1 MSGARAH
8 TPARMLMVQGCSSWA
23 GKSVIATALCRHFA
37 RRGVRV
43 APFKGQNMANNA
55 RVVRGGEIGVAQ
67 WLQARAAGVEPD
79 VRMNPVLVKP
89 EGRTSSQVVVHG
101 RVDHEVSALPWRSRG
116 PRLWPAVEEALGA
129 LRGEYELLV
138 GEGAGSPAE
147 INLADTDHAN
157 TRVAAAADA
166 RVLLVADIDRGGSFA
181 HLYGT
186 WALLEEAA
194 RERIGGFVLN
204 RFRGDPEL
212 LAPGPQRL
220 DELTGVPVVGVVPWM
235 EHGLPDED
243 GAAGPPPRPG
253 APRVAVVRYPTASN
267 LDELKLIE
275 QVADVR
281 WAQRPE
287 ELAGVEL
294 VILPGSKHVAAD
306 LAWLRERGL
315 ADAVSGRL
323 AAGGRVLALCG
334 GLQMV
339 GEGLAAEADGP
350 GDGAMVAGLGLL
362 PLCTHYRPEKL
373 TRPARSR
380 FGALTAPWSALSH
393 LRARGY
399 EIRQGRTEAT
409 GPVAEALPG
418 GLGWVDGPLLALYP
432 HGLLEDPAVVEA
444 LVGARPPRTLDDAL
458 DDLCDRVMAG
468 LDVARVEALAGL
480 STPAPA

>member
-1 MSGARAH
+1 
-8 TPARMLMVQGCSSWA
+8 MVQGCSSWA
-23 GKSVIATALCRHFA
+23 GKSLIATALCRHFA
-37 RRGVRV
+37 RRGVAV

-55 RVVRGGEIGVAQ
+55 RVVEGGEIGVAQ
-67 WLQARAAGVEPD
+67 WLQARAARVEPD
-79 VRMNPVLVKP
+79 VRMNPVLIKP
-89 EGRTSSQVVVHG
+89 EGHTRSQVVVHG

-116 PRLWPAVEEALGA
+116 PRLWPAVEEALGS

-147 INLADTDHAN
+147 INLTDTDHAN
-157 TRVAAAADA
+157 TRVAHAADA

-186 WALLEEAA
+186 WALLDEAA
-194 RERIGGFVLN
+194 RHRIGGFVLN
-204 RFRGDPEL
+204 RFRGDAAL
-212 LAPGPQRL
+212 LAPGPQQL
-220 DELTGVPVVGVVPWM
+220 EELTGVPVVGVVPWM

-243 GAAGPPPRPG
+243 GAGVPAPRPG
-253 APRVAVVRYPTASN
+253 AARVAVVRYPTASN
-267 LDELKLIE
+267 LDELKLLE

-281 WAQRPE
+281 WAGRPE
-287 ELAGVEL
+287 ELAGAEL
-294 VILPGSKHVAAD
+294 VILPGSKQVAAD

-315 ADAVSGRL
+315 ADAVRRRV

-339 GEGLAAEADGP
+339 GASLAGETSAVSEP
-350 GDGAMVAGLGLL
+350 GDEAGLAGLGLL
-362 PLCTHYRPEKL
+362 SLSTHYARAKL
-373 TRPARSR
+373 TRPVRSR
-380 FGALTAPWSALSH
+380 FTVLPAPWAALSD
-393 LRARGY
+393 LPGDGY

-409 GPVAEALPG
+409 GPVAEALPE

-444 LVGARPPRTLDDAL
+444 LVGARPPHTLDDAL

-468 LDVARVEALAGL
+468 LDVGRVEALAGL
-480 STPAPA
+480 GARARARA